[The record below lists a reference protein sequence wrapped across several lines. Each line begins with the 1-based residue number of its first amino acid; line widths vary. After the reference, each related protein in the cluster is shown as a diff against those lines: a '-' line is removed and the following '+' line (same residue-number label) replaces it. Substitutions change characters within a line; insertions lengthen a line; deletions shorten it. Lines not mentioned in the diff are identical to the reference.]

1 MIHLTENF
9 CVIQITK
16 EHRSFMDL
24 GDNLSTKAFHKICL
38 SRTLFTLVDS
48 RKYRNVSMRETV
60 IEIINTEFILTSE
73 AKTILTNGLLSF
85 ILNVFEQAE

>member
-1 MIHLTENF
+1 
-9 CVIQITK
+9 
-16 EHRSFMDL
+16 
-24 GDNLSTKAFHKICL
+24 
-38 SRTLFTLVDS
+38 
-48 RKYRNVSMRETV
+48 MRETV